1 MSNTR
6 RDFIKKSVTVS
17 SVAML
22 SGLAITQEANAAGLS
37 ELFTKKTAEQ
47 ALKENL
53 NIKEISLSD
62 KINLKIPTIAE
73 NGAVVPLTV
82 SSELE
87 NVQQV
92 IIVVEKNPVPIVA
105 VFELSPDVET
115 FVSARVK
122 MAETSKVVAILKAE
136 GLFYKTEQLVKVTI
150 GGCGG

>member
-1 MSNTR
+1 MLDNR
-6 RDFIKKSVTVS
+6 RSFITKS
-17 SVAML
+17 AAIL
-22 SGLAITQEANAAGLS
+22 SGLMVTSKIQAAWIEGL
-37 ELFTKKTAEQ
+37 FAKKTSEK
-47 ALKENL
+47 ALKDSL
-53 NIKEISLSD
+53 NIEQMSISD
-62 KINLKIPTIAE
+62 KINLKIPAIAE

-92 IIVVEKNPVPIVA
+92 IIMVEKNPVPIVA

-136 GLFYKTEQLVKVTI
+136 GLFYKAEQLVKVTI